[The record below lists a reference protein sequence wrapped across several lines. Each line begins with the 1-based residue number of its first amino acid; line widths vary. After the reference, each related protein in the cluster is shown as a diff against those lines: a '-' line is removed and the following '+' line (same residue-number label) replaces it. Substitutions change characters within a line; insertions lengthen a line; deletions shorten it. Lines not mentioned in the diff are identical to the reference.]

1 MIVLYSAPF
10 HFNYILKI
18 QKRNRGYLRMNFIY
32 ERITYIFDPL
42 HHLWEH
48 EKIHR
53 KISFALVLFFLT
65 ALLLIEL
72 KRSGILP
79 LGIATLLPKNHFYA
93 VQYAFT
99 VVLILEVISLVFT
112 LPCSFSRSVGKQF
125 EILSLILLRNAFK
138 ELAEF
143 PEPVTYVGN
152 KDAILHIISDGFG
165 ALLIFALLGLYYYA
179 QSKVKD
185 DGMRQHDL
193 FMFVAAKKGIAL
205 ILLAFFMYMG
215 INSAILTL
223 SGQEHTDFLHDFYT
237 LLILTDILVVLISQ
251 CFQPSFYTVFRNSGY
266 ALSTLLIRLALAAPP
281 YINVLLGVAAAAFA
295 ILLTMISGRP
305 FIFKKQK
312 KNELS

>member
-1 MIVLYSAPF
+1 
-10 HFNYILKI
+10 
-18 QKRNRGYLRMNFIY
+18 MNFIY

-53 KISFALVLFFLT
+53 KISFALVIFFLT

-79 LGIATLLPKNHFYA
+79 PGVATLLPKNHFYA

-125 EILSLILLRNAFK
+125 KILSLILLRNAFK

-143 PEPVTYVGN
+143 PEPVTFVGN
-152 KDAILHIISDGFG
+152 EQAILRIVSDGFG
-165 ALLIFALLGLYYYA
+165 ALLIFALLGLYYFT

-185 DGMRQHDL
+185 DSMQRTDL

-205 ILLAFFMYMG
+205 ILLAVFIYMG
-215 INSAILTL
+215 INSAVLTF
-223 SGQEHTDFLHDFYT
+223 SGQEHTDFLYDFYT

-266 ALSTLLIRLALAAPP
+266 ALSTLLIRIALAAPP
-281 YINVLLGVAAAAFA
+281 FYNVLLGVAAAAFA

-305 FIFKKQK
+305 FFFKKVK
-312 KNELS
+312 KQ